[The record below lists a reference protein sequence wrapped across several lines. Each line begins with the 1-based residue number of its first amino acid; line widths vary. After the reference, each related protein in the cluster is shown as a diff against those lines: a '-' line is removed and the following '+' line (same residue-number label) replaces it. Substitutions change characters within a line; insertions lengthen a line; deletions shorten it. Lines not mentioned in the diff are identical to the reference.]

1 MIFEFDTITT
11 KRVILFSLYR
21 VVKKQEWYFI
31 SSHSNFDDARDALK
45 KLRKRTGTFKIVK
58 AVNTQEI
65 LDE

>member
-1 MIFEFDTITT
+1 MTFEFDTVIT
-11 KRVILFSLYR
+11 KRVILFSIYR
-21 VVKKQEWYFI
+21 VVKKHEWYFT

-45 KLRKRTGTFKIVK
+45 KLRKKSGIFKIVK